1 VEKRKCARSLLIGSA
16 LLVNVAVEAKPNLAE
31 VLEEQLMGIKK
42 ALTGRA
48 LKLS

>member
-1 VEKRKCARSLLIGSA
+1 MIEYPLLSIYASKS
-16 LLVNVAVEAKPNLAE
+16 KPNLAE
-31 VLEEQLMGIKK
+31 ALEEQLMGIKK

>member
-1 VEKRKCARSLLIGSA
+1 MYASKF
-16 LLVNVAVEAKPNLAE
+16 KPNLAE

-42 ALTGRA
+42 ALTRRA